1 MLLELIR
8 GAKKFTMFLS
18 QGVFGRVDFRENRK
32 KRRKNEKRENILRV
46 FGWERGRENVWW
58 DLGVFFLGLLESFFS
73 KMGRKSFTFSFH
85 FLLLLVVFFFF
96 FSSWAS
102 FLLLFFSHLHHTYTI
117 IFC

>member
-46 FGWERGRENVWW
+46 RSEERRVGKECVP
-58 DLGVFFLGLLESFFS
+58 
-73 KMGRKSFTFSFH
+73 
-85 FLLLLVVFFFF
+85 
-96 FSSWAS
+96 
-102 FLLLFFSHLHHTYTI
+102 
-117 IFC
+117 